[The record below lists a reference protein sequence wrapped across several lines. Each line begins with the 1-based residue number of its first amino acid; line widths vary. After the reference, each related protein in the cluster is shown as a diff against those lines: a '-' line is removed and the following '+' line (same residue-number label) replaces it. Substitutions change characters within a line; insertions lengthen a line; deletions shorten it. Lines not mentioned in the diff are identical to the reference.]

1 MENAKPVQE
10 VQEVVDLEIEELEE
24 RVAPGIIIG
33 L

>member
-1 MENAKPVQE
+1 MDNLND
-10 VQEVVDLEIEELEE
+10 VQEVVELEIEELEE

>member
-1 MENAKPVQE
+1 MENPKPIQD
-10 VQEVVDLEIEELEE
+10 VQEVVELEVEELEE